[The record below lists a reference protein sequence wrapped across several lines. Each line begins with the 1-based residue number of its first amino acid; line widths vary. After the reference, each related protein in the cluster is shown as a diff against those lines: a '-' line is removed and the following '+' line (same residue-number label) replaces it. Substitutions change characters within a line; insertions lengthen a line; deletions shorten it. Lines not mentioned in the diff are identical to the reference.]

1 MEKRVWTEFHGDR
14 LVSNYWRMV
23 ERVRPARVL
32 CVLKANAYGLGVD
45 LVAKALYGAGCRLFG
60 VADPFEAL
68 ELKGL
73 CPGSH
78 VQMLSGVLPGEIPD
92 MVKEG
97 IVLPAIDLATARLVS
112 RAACRLGTKAR
123 MHFKVD
129 SGMGRLGVPVSGA
142 MDVLSKAAALPSLE
156 IEGVFSHLATAG
168 TPGDAYALAQIADFK
183 AFLRDARSAGFRFKA
198 VHIAASD
205 AINNF
210 PQCARRPFNMVRA
223 GIDLYGSFD
232 PNGRRELGVECVF
245 SLKTRVAQVRTLPA
259 GTSLGY
265 LRTWRLGRRSRIAT
279 IAAGYA
285 DGLPLALSNRGN
297 VLVNGR
303 LCPVVG
309 RISMDYA
316 TVDVSG
322 AGDVRPGDEVVCLGS
337 DGRHSVF
344 PDDWAAAKG
353 THAYDIICSLGR
365 RVERR
370 SAT

>member
-1 MEKRVWTEFHGDR
+1 MEKRAWLEFYGDR
-14 LVSNYWRMV
+14 LVSNYMRIA
-23 ERVRPARVL
+23 ERVRPAKVL
-32 CVLKANAYGLGVD
+32 CVLKANAYGLGVRS
-45 LVAKALYGAGCRLFG
+45 VAKALYGAGCRMFG
-60 VADPFEAL
+60 VADAFEAV
-68 ELKGL
+68 ELKGI
-73 CPGSH
+73 CPGCH
-78 VQMLSGVLPGEIPD
+78 VQMLSSVLPDEIPD

-97 IVLPAIDLATARLVS
+97 IVLPAMDLATARLVS

-129 SGMGRLGVPVSGA
+129 SGMGRLGVPVAGA
-142 MDVLSKAAALPSLE
+142 LDVLAKAAALPSLE
-156 IEGVFSHLATAG
+156 IEGAFSHLATAG
-168 TPGDAYALAQIADFK
+168 TPKDAYALAQIADFK
-183 AFLRDARSAGFRFKA
+183 TFLRAAGEEGFRFKA

-210 PQCARRPFNMVRA
+210 PQCAKRPFNMVRA

-245 SLKTRVAQVRTLPA
+245 SLKARVAQVRTLPV

-265 LRTWRLGRRSRIAT
+265 LSTYRLAKRSRIAT

-285 DGLPLALSNRGN
+285 DGLPLALSNKGN

-303 LCPVVG
+303 VCPVVG

-337 DGRHSVF
+337 DGRHSIF